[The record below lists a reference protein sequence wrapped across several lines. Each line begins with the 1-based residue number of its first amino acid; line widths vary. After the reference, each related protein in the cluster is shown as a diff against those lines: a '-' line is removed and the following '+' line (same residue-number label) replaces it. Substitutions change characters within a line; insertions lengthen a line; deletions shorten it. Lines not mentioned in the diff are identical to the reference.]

1 MELKER
7 LAKEQAKEQAEV
19 KELIAQIQA
28 LDGKRQELLQA
39 VLEKQGGIKMLQKLA
54 AEQDDNK

>member
-1 MELKER
+1 MDLKER
-7 LAKEQAKEQAEV
+7 LAKEQAEA

-54 AEQDDNK
+54 AEQDDSK

>member
-1 MELKER
+1 MDYKPVIE
-7 LAKEQAKEQAEV
+7 KEQTEL

-54 AEQDDNK
+54 AEQDDSK